1 MSFHP
6 AMPYGTER
14 WHRSERQTLPEGPE
28 FSFTPERR
36 AEFERLAAHY
46 PPEHRRSSVLYALYL
61 AQDQQGYISANAARH
76 VAEVVGITTA
86 DVEDVVSYYVM
97 FHRAP
102 VGKYVLQVYTTLSC
116 ALAGA
121 ERVLESMEQVLG
133 IKAGET
139 DPSGL
144 FTIQQMECLG
154 ACDRAPVM
162 MVNNNEWHEHLQPE
176 QVAGLVDR
184 MKTDGIK
191 ALSNCHL
198 CEQRVSEGKKT
209 TTPAKAKAVPDYE
222 PVLTKYAFTPG
233 GAELDHYV
241 KNQAGYQGLK
251 KALSMAPDAVIEEV
265 KKSGL
270 RGRGGAGF
278 PTGLKWQF
286 VDKKSPKPKYIVCN
300 ADESEPGTFKDHLLM
315 ERNPHLLV
323 EGCLIGCYA
332 IGSKAAYI
340 YIRGEFYHL
349 FPTMQQA
356 IDDARKAGY
365 LGKNIMG
372 SGFDCEVYLHRGAGA
387 YEAGEETA
395 LLESLEGKRAQPRF
409 KPPFPAVEGAWK
421 SPTAVNNVETLCNV
435 PLVMTRGADWFAAL
449 GPEKNGGPKLFC
461 VSGAVKNPGVFEAP
475 MKVTL
480 KELIYDYAGGP
491 LDGHHVKAVIPGGSS
506 VPILMPDQLDI
517 PASFDDVQKAGS
529 LLGSAAIMVLDETTD
544 MVWLA
549 ENLLHFYRHESCGK
563 CTPCREG
570 TDWLY
575 RLLHRMIEGKATE
588 RDIPLLQS
596 VANQING
603 KTLCAFGDA
612 AATPVLTT
620 LKWFKPEFEAYV
632 KGTPPKPASYRGKP
646 HAPQAFEAAN
656 VDKPVGSH

>member
-6 AMPYGTER
+6 VMPYGTEE
-14 WHRSERQTLPEGPE
+14 WHRSQRQTLVEGPE
-28 FSFTPERR
+28 FQFTRENR
-36 AEFERLAAHY
+36 ARLEEFAAQFA
-46 PPEHRRSSVLYALYL
+46 PEHRQSAILHALYL
-61 AQDQQGYISANAARH
+61 AQEQQGHITANAARH
-76 VAEVVGITTA
+76 VAEVVGCTTA

-97 FHRAP
+97 FYRTP
-102 VGKYVLQVYTTLSC
+102 VGKFVLQVCTTLSC
-116 ALAGA
+116 ALVGA
-121 ERVLESMEQVLG
+121 ERVLEQIERKLG

-139 DPSGL
+139 DPAGL
-144 FTIQQMECLG
+144 FTIQPMECLG
-154 ACDRAPVM
+154 ACDQAPVM
-162 MVNNNEWHEHLQPE
+162 MVNNEHWHEQLTPEATPAVVDRLKSEGVKGLGGCHLAIESQPE
-176 QVAGLVDR
+176 
-184 MKTDGIK
+184 
-191 ALSNCHL
+191 
-198 CEQRVSEGKKT
+198 SEWRGKT
-209 TTPAKAKAVPDYE
+209 TTPARAAAMPDYE
-222 PVLTKYAFTPG
+222 PVLTKYAFVPYGNT
-233 GAELDHYV
+233 LDHYL
-241 KNQAGYQGLK
+241 QHQQGYQGLK
-251 KALSMAPDAVIEEV
+251 TALSMAPDAVIEEV

-278 PTGLKWQF
+278 PCGLKWQF
-286 VDKKSPKPKYIVCN
+286 VDKKSPKPTYIVCN

-340 YIRGEFYHL
+340 YVRGEFQHL
-349 FPTMQQA
+349 FPVLLQA

-365 LGKNIMG
+365 VGRNILG
-372 SGFDCEVYLHRGAGA
+372 SGFDCEMYLFRGAGA

-409 KPPFPAVEGAWK
+409 KPPFPASYGAWGC
-421 SPTAVNNVETLCNV
+421 PTAVNNVETLCNV
-435 PLVMTRGADWFAAL
+435 PLILTRGVEWFASL

-461 VSGAVKNPGVFEAP
+461 VSGHVKRPGVFEAP

-480 KELIYDYAGGP
+480 RELIFDYAGGMR
-491 LDGHHVKAVIPGGSS
+491 DGRRLKAVIPGGSS

-517 PASFDDVQKAGS
+517 PASFDAIAQAGS
-529 LLGSAAIMVLDETTD
+529 LLGSAAIMVMDETTD

-570 TDWLY
+570 TDWLFKLLG
-575 RLLHRMIEGKATE
+575 RLLQGEGSLK
-588 RDIPLLQS
+588 DIALLES
-596 VANQING
+596 VATNING

-620 LKWFKPEFEAYV
+620 LRFFRREFEAHAN
-632 KGTPPKPASYRGKP
+632 GRAPEPADYRSD
-646 HAPQAFEAAN
+646 Q
-656 VDKPVGSH
+656 PVGTH